1 MVKRVHK
8 TNGYYHINNHKYNIL
23 IGSRAQVWHGTA
35 YKTPGGLTKHNLLI
49 NKHGRVVS
57 KKKHTSAKKEKRL
70 EKAGYKPQKGKFM
83 LMRKSMK
90 KPRSARRKNKSK
102 RLGGGV
108 CEIVAVQKIVLM
120 FMDWAESSKDHTII
134 VGSATTIPIPLVGM
148 KITFSNLYFRLSF
161 HFLL

>member
-70 EKAGYKPQKGKFM
+70 EKAGYKPTKGTFRI
-83 LMRKSMK
+83 MRKSMK
-90 KPRSARRKNKSK
+90 KSRSHRR
-102 RLGGGV
+102 R
-108 CEIVAVQKIVLM
+108 
-120 FMDWAESSKDHTII
+120 
-134 VGSATTIPIPLVGM
+134 
-148 KITFSNLYFRLSF
+148 R
-161 HFLL
+161 

>member
-102 RLGGGV
+102 LLGGDLRNCSSTEDCTDV
-108 CEIVAVQKIVLM
+108 Y
-120 FMDWAESSKDHTII
+120 ESTGWERSYIGSKDNS
-134 VGSATTIPIPLVGM
+134 GACYQPRNSPCWDEEDLQG
-148 KITFSNLYFRLSF
+148 
-161 HFLL
+161 